1 MIRTRILVIATLVLT
16 LSLTAFAAQHRTT
29 RKKKPVA
36 PAAPP
41 PPTLQNCGASLR
53 IPPGWQLIRAT
64 EYEKAHPELAS
75 EETPKSP
82 DEAAGTQSAQRPA
95 DSQPAVSASQ
105 QPAESQPAVPATQ
118 PTEPQP
124 SVPAS
129 QAETPKPNEPAPQA
143 TPAEPKPDNPCR
155 FVIAPRYPSELV
167 RNTDAEGPVGRME
180 IEIVNA
186 DLETAAAQLMER
198 DEKGWYVNG
207 PSGTRYDARLTK
219 PRRGWQLLTAV
230 IVEACHDLN
239 GKYRS
244 LCESNRYVYSNGHR
258 SALISAG
265 PYLGETEASLLTSL
279 RFAPIAKPRSRSRR
293 R

>member
-1 MIRTRILVIATLVLT
+1 MIRARILVVATLVLT
-16 LSLTAFAAQHRTT
+16 PVLAAFPAQHRVAK
-29 RKKKPVA
+29 KKKPVA
-36 PAAPP
+36 PAA

-53 IPPGWQLIRAT
+53 IPPGWQLMRAT
-64 EYEKAHPELAS
+64 EYEKAHPEFA
-75 EETPKSP
+75 P
-82 DEAAGTQSAQRPA
+82 DETSKSADQPSDTQPAQPSAEPELSVTS
-95 DSQPAVSASQ
+95 SQP
-105 QPAESQPAVPATQ
+105 
-118 PTEPQP
+118 
-124 SVPAS
+124 
-129 QAETPKPNEPAPQA
+129 ETPKPAEPAAQSTAAEPAAQA
-143 TPAEPKPDNPCR
+143 TSAEAKPDNPCR

-180 IEIVNA
+180 VEIVNA
-186 DLETAAAQLMER
+186 GLETAAAQWMEK

-219 PRRGWQLLTAV
+219 PRRGWQVLTAV

-265 PYLGETEASLLTSL
+265 PYLGETEAGILTSL
-279 RFAPIAKPRSRSRR
+279 RFAPVVTARPRKKP
-293 R
+293 